1 MILICPECNQGQL
14 FFDYHNTYE
23 DYFKTSNYITDSK
36 GDLLEETIQLYLVYL
51 CEKCKKKLRLTF
63 EEVEKMF
70 RKKIA
75 QDVSRV
81 KNLMYI
87 KENRELEDLRSSSVM
102 IFCGECEGFDGKG
115 NCPDRFFNRCA
126 LRTKSHGIQLP

>member
-14 FFDYHNTYE
+14 FFDYQATYE
-23 DYFKTSNYITDSK
+23 DYFRTSNYVTDSK
-36 GDLLEETIQLYLVYL
+36 GELLEETIQFYLVYL
-51 CEKCKKKLRLTF
+51 CEKCGKKLRLTF
-63 EEVEKMF
+63 QEVEEMF

-75 QDVSRV
+75 ADVLRV
-81 KNLMYI
+81 KNIMYI

-102 IFCGECEGFDGKG
+102 IFCGECDGFDGEG

-126 LRTKSHGIQLP
+126 LRTKAHDIQLP